1 MATAA
6 QLQKRLNDK
15 KAKVE
20 KLSAQLKAEKEQL
33 AEIKNQIRE
42 CKSSCVS
49 KAPKPASKAKAVKK
63 SRSSKKK

>member
-1 MATAA
+1 MATLA

-33 AEIKNQIRE
+33 VELKNQITE
-42 CKSSCVS
+42 
-49 KAPKPASKAKAVKK
+49 AKV
-63 SRSSKKK
+63 SKKK